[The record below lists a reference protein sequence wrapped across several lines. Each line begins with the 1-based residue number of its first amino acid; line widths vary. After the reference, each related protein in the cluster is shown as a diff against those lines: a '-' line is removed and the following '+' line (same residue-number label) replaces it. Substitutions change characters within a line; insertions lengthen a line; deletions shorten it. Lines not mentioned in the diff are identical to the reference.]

1 MGLIFYSLP
10 MSLPI
15 IAILLYISI
24 VDLRFHRIPNLALA
38 LLTPFAFIYFVVGD
52 SIWLDQ
58 LIWTAFFAVLLLG
71 LWRFCDLGMGD
82 VKLLALLSLLV
93 VPANMASYLTF
104 VSCLSIGILIHL
116 AVSRSVMKAWKS
128 HIPLAPSI
136 SFATIFIL

>member
-1 MGLIFYSLP
+1 MGLIFYSLT
-10 MSLPI
+10 MSLSI

-24 VDLRFHRIPNLALA
+24 IDLRFHRIPNLALA
-38 LLTPFAFIYFVVGD
+38 SLTPFASIYFVVGN

-58 LIWTAFFAVLLLG
+58 LIWTSALFLLLLG
-71 LWRFCDLGMGD
+71 LWRFCNLGMGD

-93 VPANMASYLTF
+93 LPANIPSYLTF

-116 AVSRSVMKAWKS
+116 ALSRSVMKAWKS

>member
-1 MGLIFYSLP
+1 ML
-10 MSLPI
+10 MPI
-15 IAILLYISI
+15 ITILFYISI

-38 LLTPFAFIYFVVGD
+38 LLAPFAFIYFVVGD

-58 LIWTAFFAVLLLG
+58 LIWTSFLIILLLG

-93 VPANMASYLTF
+93 LPANMASYLTF
-104 VSCLSIGILIHL
+104 VSCFSIGILIHL
-116 AVSRSVMKAWKS
+116 AVSRSVMKAWNS

>member
-1 MGLIFYSLP
+1 MGSNFYSLP

-24 VDLRFHRIPNLALA
+24 IDFRFHRIPNLALA
-38 LLTPFAFIYFVVGD
+38 SLTPFAFIYFVVGD

-58 LIWTAFFAVLLLG
+58 LIWTSALFLLLLG
-71 LWRFCDLGMGD
+71 LWRFCNLGMGD

-93 VPANMASYLTF
+93 LPANMASYLTF
-104 VSCLSIGILIHL
+104 VSSLSIGILIHL